1 MYLTLIILPFIGSII
16 TGIIGRKIGVIGAIV
31 ITCTIIFFTI
41 ILTYV
46 IFYEV
51 SFSRSPVNFEI
62 FNWINSNSVNIS
74 WAFKFDDLTVSMLLA
89 VVTVSFIVHIF
100 SCSYIKNDFH
110 VIRFV
115 SYLSLFTGSIIVL
128 VTGNNFLVIFLGFSA
143 Y

>member
-62 FNWINSNSVNIS
+62 FN
-74 WAFKFDDLTVSMLLA
+74 
-89 VVTVSFIVHIF
+89 
-100 SCSYIKNDFH
+100 
-110 VIRFV
+110 
-115 SYLSLFTGSIIVL
+115 
-128 VTGNNFLVIFLGFSA
+128 
-143 Y
+143 